1 MLFLRRSWLW
11 LYIRVGVFL
20 GQELSNP
27 QPNEMKSCYRF
38 YMLNCSFNEA
48 QAYCKSQGGHLTWNQ
63 GLQTFIQ
70 NFTKMERTWWV
81 VRSLPSPR
89 KHQEATHSGR
99 ALVWVLRKRAS
110 CALFWGGG
118 RKLLESFSFYIQ
130 ESSRGLEHY
139 LSLQGVHFYGSAFIC
154 LCRAAKGSAK
164 GFLSN
169 EWSLCPHLLVWC
181 SFAVFNLGRL
191 EVCSICF
198 VLYLRSFCF
207 ITQNDLKLDI

>member
-20 GQELSNP
+20 GQELRNP
-27 QPNEMKSCYRF
+27 QPNEIKICYRL

-48 QAYCKSQGGHLTWNQ
+48 QAYCETQRGHLTWNQ
-63 GLQTFIQ
+63 GLQAFIQ

-81 VRSLPSPR
+81 GRSLPSPR
-89 KHQEATHSGR
+89 KHQEATHTGR

-110 CALFWGGG
+110 CGLFWVGGWG
-118 RKLLESFSFYIQ
+118 KLLESFSFYIQ
-130 ESSRGLEHY
+130 EKSRDFKPY
-139 LSLQGVHFYGSAFIC
+139 LSLRGIHFYGSAFIC
-154 LCRAAKGSAK
+154 LCRAAKG
-164 GFLSN
+164 FLSN
-169 EWSLCPHLLVWC
+169 EWSLCPHLHVWC
-181 SFAVFNLGRL
+181 SFALFNLGCF